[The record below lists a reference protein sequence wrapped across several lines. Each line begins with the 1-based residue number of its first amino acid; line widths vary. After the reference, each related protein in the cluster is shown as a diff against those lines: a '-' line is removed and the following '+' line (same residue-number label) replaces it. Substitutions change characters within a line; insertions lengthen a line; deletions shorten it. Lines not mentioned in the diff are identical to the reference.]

1 LCKVEPSVLIFKVFY
16 IFVLDFVETKL
27 VFGPLSWAIE
37 LQTTA
42 VPDADLESLT
52 EMPEVDAV
60 ATTAVPE
67 EILLTTDEVDLEDD
81 VKEVEEAVEIVVEDI
96 KYVALETSLILSSA
110 ITSDLL
116 LEKWWWKWKTARSRD
131 QQPCG
136 RLCYLRAASYPP
148 AASCSSSSIKTRSAR
163 T

>member
-1 LCKVEPSVLIFKVFY
+1 
-16 IFVLDFVETKL
+16 VETKL
-27 VFGPLSWAIE
+27 VFGPLSWAID
-37 LQTTA
+37 LQTTS
-42 VPDADLESLT
+42 VPDSDLDSLT
-52 EMPEVDAV
+52 EMPDLDAV
-60 ATTAVPE
+60 ATTALPDEMVFTE
-67 EILLTTDEVDLEDD
+67 EVELVADD
-81 VKEVEEAVEIVVEDI
+81 VEEEVVEIVIEDI
-96 KYVALETSLILSSA
+96 KYVALKTSLILRSA

-148 AASCSSSSIKTRSAR
+148 AASCSSSSIKTKSAR

>member
-1 LCKVEPSVLIFKVFY
+1 M
-16 IFVLDFVETKL
+16 ETKL
-27 VFGPLSWAIE
+27 VFGPLNWAID
-37 LQTTA
+37 LQTTS
-42 VPDADLESLT
+42 VPDSDLDSLT
-52 EMPEVDAV
+52 EMPDLDAV
-60 ATTAVPE
+60 AITALPD
-67 EILLTTDEVDLEDD
+67 EILFTEEVELVTDD
-81 VKEVEEAVEIVVEDI
+81 VEEEVVEIVIEDI
-96 KYVALETSLILSSA
+96 KYVALKTSLILRSA

-148 AASCSSSSIKTRSAR
+148 AASCSSSSIKTKSAR

>member
-1 LCKVEPSVLIFKVFY
+1 M
-16 IFVLDFVETKL
+16 ETKL
-27 VFGPLSWAIE
+27 VFGPLNWAIE

-42 VPDADLESLT
+42 VPDADLDSLT

-60 ATTAVPE
+60 ATTALPE
-67 EILLTTDEVDLEDD
+67 EILLTTEEEKLVTKADETVDEV
-81 VKEVEEAVEIVVEDI
+81 VEIVIEDI
-96 KYVALETSLILSSA
+96 KYVALESSWILRSV
-110 ITSDLL
+110 ITSYLL

-148 AASCSSSSIKTRSAR
+148 AASCSSSFIKTKSAR
-163 T
+163 I